1 MAPPAP
7 AQHWLPLMTPTET
20 DWLQIPVSRHIWES
34 RYRLAG
40 EGAHAEHSIEQ
51 TWRRVARTLA
61 AVEGAAAGHR
71 EARFLELLR
80 GFRFLPGGRILAGAG
95 SGQRVTLFNCFVMGL
110 IHDDMDSIFDAL
122 REGALTMQ
130 AGGGVGY
137 DFSTLRPAGSAAHA
151 TGRIASGPVAFMRV
165 WDAMCGT
172 VLSTGARRGAMMAS
186 LRCDHPDIET
196 FIDAKREPGQLTHFN
211 LSVQV
216 TDAFMQAVADDA
228 DWPLLFPDGALE
240 GPGDAAVVL
249 RDWPG
254 HAQPVPC
261 RVVGSRPARALWER
275 LMRAAYDTAEPG
287 VLFTDRINAAN
298 NLAWRET
305 ITTTNPCG
313 EIPLPPY
320 GACNLGSLNL
330 TAFVRAPFTPQ
341 AALDLDALRD
351 ATQDAVRLL
360 DNVIDCS
367 AFPLAQQAEQAH
379 GSRRLGLGIT
389 GLADALIMLGLHY
402 AGAEARDA
410 AVAAM
415 QTVCLTAYRSSI
427 GLAREKG
434 AFPFFERDAYLAGAF
449 VSTLPDDIREGIARH
464 GIRNSH
470 LTAIAPTGTISLL
483 ANNVSSGIEPVFGL
497 RSTRKILDRSG
508 RYREFAVEDYAW
520 RAWHAAGGAAQALPA
535 AFVTARELP
544 PLAHL
549 DMQAALQPWV
559 DNAISKTINV
569 PADCPFGDFRA
580 LYDAAWRR
588 GLKGCTLFRPN
599 PVRGAVL
606 ESPAEAAPDL
616 HCCSI
621 EREGG

>member
-1 MAPPAP
+1 
-7 AQHWLPLMTPTET
+7 MTANET
-20 DWLQIPVSRHIWES
+20 DWLQIPVSRHIWET
-34 RYRLAG
+34 RYRLTG
-40 EGAHAEHSIEQ
+40 EGTQAEQSIGQ
-51 TWRRVARTLA
+51 SWRRVARTLA
-61 AVEGAAAGHR
+61 AVEGAAAGHW
-71 EARFLELLR
+71 ETRFLELLR

-137 DFSTLRPAGSAAHA
+137 DFSTLRPAGSVAHA

-196 FIDAKREPGQLTHFN
+196 FIDAKREAGQLTHFN

-216 TDAFMQAVADDA
+216 TDAFMQAVAADA
-228 DWPLLFPDGALE
+228 DWPLLFPDAALE
-240 GPGDAAVVL
+240 GAAGVDTVL
-249 RDWPG
+249 CRWPG
-254 HAQPVPC
+254 HAQPVAC
-261 RVVGSRPARALWER
+261 RVVATRPARALWKR

-341 AALDLDALRD
+341 AALDLDALRA
-351 ATQDAVRLL
+351 ATDGAVRLL
-360 DNVIDCS
+360 DNVIDAS
-367 AFPLAQQAEQAH
+367 GFPLAQQAEQAH

-389 GLADALIMLGLHY
+389 GLADALIMLGRHY
-402 AGAEARDA
+402 AGAAARDA

-415 QTVCLTAYRSSI
+415 RTVCLGAYRSSI
-427 GLAREKG
+427 ELAREKG

-449 VSTLPDDIREGIARH
+449 VQALPEDIRAGIARH

-483 ANNVSSGIEPVFGL
+483 ANNVSSGIEPVFDL
-497 RSTRKILDRSG
+497 RSTRNVLDRDGS
-508 RYREFAVEDYAW
+508 YRQFTVEDQAW
-520 RAWHAAGGAAQALPA
+520 RAWRAAGGDVQALPE

-569 PADCPFGDFRA
+569 PEDCPFDTFRA
-580 LYDAAWRR
+580 LYDAAWQR

-606 ESPAEAAPDL
+606 ESAAAAAPDL